1 MKKEKKPLS
10 IRWQLIIVNLIVVI
24 ITLVAGTA
32 ISLTYYVNTMEKQ
45 LESELHTV
53 ALMLSKTET
62 VIETL
67 KVNEP
72 NQELNDYI
80 DQIIMGN
87 TDIDVITVADMNGIR
102 VYHIDKEKIGES
114 FVGGDDI
121 DVREGKHYA
130 SKAYGT
136 LGYQLRYFYP
146 VYDEADNQIGFVMT
160 SALMSKVESMKNNIV
175 INMIRFSFIV
185 LIIGISLAV
194 LLAER
199 IKISLIGYEPSQI
212 ARLLTEREEI
222 FDSLEEGLLAINNQG
237 EIIFANKA
245 ALAILNLETHEIQ
258 EKKSDAIISQIRLMD
273 TIKTGLPANN
283 LSTIIYNRDI
293 IYDKLPIKDKTKVVG
308 ALAVMRNRTELKQL
322 AQQLTGVNHFIDSLK
337 ANNHEF
343 MNKLHIILGLL
354 QIGAI
359 KDAENYITELSNRQ
373 GMIVNTITERIE
385 NRRIAALLLGKISRG
400 NELNIKVKLMPNSYL
415 PNHSKFLSTDSLVT
429 IIGNLIENAMDAI
442 NCEEND
448 DLESE
453 EISIFIYEDDSNLVI
468 SVDDTGIGMTEETIA
483 NIKKGRFS
491 TKGSGRGTGMT
502 LIKNIVENSEG
513 ELTIDSKKDIG
524 TSIVVI
530 IKKKRNLGGTKK
542 SD

>member
-1 MKKEKKPLS
+1 MKKEKKHLS
-10 IRWQLIIVNLIVVI
+10 LRLQLIIVNIVVVI
-24 ITLVAGTA
+24 ITLITGTA
-32 ISLTYYVNTMEKQ
+32 ISLTFYVRTMEKQ
-45 LESELHTV
+45 LESELYSV

-62 VIETL
+62 VIDTL
-67 KVNEP
+67 TANEP

-80 DQIIMGN
+80 DEILAESTNIS
-87 TDIDVITVADMNGIR
+87 VITIADMNGKR
-102 VYHIDKEKIGES
+102 LYHMDKEKIGEH

-121 DVREGKHYA
+121 EIYEGKHYA

-146 VYDEADNQIGFVMT
+146 VFDQNQKQVGFVMT
-160 SALMSKVESMKNNIV
+160 STLMSKVDSMKNVIY
-175 INMIRFSFIV
+175 INMMRFSAIV
-185 LIIGISLAV
+185 LIIGIALAII
-194 LLAER
+194 LAEK
-199 IKISLIGYEPSQI
+199 IKNSLIGYEPSQI
-212 ARLLTEREEI
+212 VKLLTEREEI
-222 FDSLEEGLLAINNQG
+222 FDSLEEGLIAINDIG

-245 ALAILNLETHEIQ
+245 ALAILNVEARDIR
-258 EKKSDAIISQIRLMD
+258 EKKSEEILPQIRLMD
-273 TIKTGLPANN
+273 TVKTGLPANN

-293 IYDKLPIKDKTKVVG
+293 IYDKLPIKDKAKVVG
-308 ALAVMRNRTELKQL
+308 ALVVMRNRTELKQL
-322 AQQLTGVNHFIDSLK
+322 AQQLTGVNHFIDSLR

-359 KDAENYITELSNRQ
+359 KDAENYITELSHRQ
-373 GMIVNTITERIE
+373 GIIVNTITERIE
-385 NRRIAALLLGKISRG
+385 NRRIAALLIGKISRG
-400 NELNIKVKLMPNSYL
+400 NELNIRVKLLPNSYL

-442 NCEEND
+442 NCEEKD
-448 DLESE
+448 DQETE
-453 EISIFIYEDDSNLVI
+453 EITIFIHEDDNNLVI
-468 SVDDTGIGMTEETIA
+468 SVDDTGIGMSEETVE

-513 ELTIDSKKDIG
+513 ELIIDSKEGLG

-530 IKKKRNLGGTKK
+530 IKKKRNLGGMK
-542 SD
+542 